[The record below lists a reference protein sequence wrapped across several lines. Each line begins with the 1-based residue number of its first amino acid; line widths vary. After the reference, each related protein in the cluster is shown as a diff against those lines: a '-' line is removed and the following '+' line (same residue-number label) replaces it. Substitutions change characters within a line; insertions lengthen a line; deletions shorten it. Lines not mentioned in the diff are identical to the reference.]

1 MKLPLVFISL
11 LGVGAAHA
19 ASFNLEGF
27 ATGFHPTGSL
37 SQTNSG
43 LTATFSTDGF
53 PAGFLYVGD
62 RSAQTP
68 PFQTRSLLGSKI
80 ANFGSGQ
87 YAPVRITFSTLVD
100 FVSLQVADGGGD
112 NDGNGE
118 LRAYDAANNLL
129 GTSSLPLANGSVIT
143 TLSVTNPSIQ
153 YVVFSTTSVEEPN
166 SVFLDNIQANPV
178 PEPATL
184 LALGAGLALVVRRRR
199 ATSSR

>member
-1 MKLPLVFISL
+1 MKLHLVLASL
-11 LGVGAAHA
+11 CATCAAHA
-19 ASFNLEGF
+19 ASFDLEGF
-27 ATGFHPTGSL
+27 STGFHPTGSL
-37 SQTNSG
+37 SQSDSG

-68 PFQTRSLLGSKI
+68 PFQQRSLLGSKI
-80 ANFGSGQ
+80 ANFASGQ
-87 YAPVRITFSTLVD
+87 YAPVRIAFSSLVD

-112 NDGNGE
+112 NDGNGV
-118 LRAYDAANNLL
+118 LKAYDSSDTLL
-129 GTSSLPLANGSVIT
+129 GTSSLALANGSVIT
-143 TLSVTNPSIQ
+143 TLSIANPNIQ

-184 LALGAGLALVVRRRR
+184 APLGFGIAMALRRRK
-199 ATSSR
+199 ALSSR